1 MKQLK
6 MKQRNRGGFHSI
18 SLGTLAASV
27 LRNLLYGKDVAAKGL
42 RQKTIKAGDGA
53 IARKNRIIAGNNF

>member
-42 RQKTIKAGDGA
+42 RQKTIKLVMELSQERTGL
-53 IARKNRIIAGNNF
+53 